1 MLETNK
7 SKDDET
13 TKENESTNEAEMMS
27 EREKEFQKKIDTQ
40 DQTIQRLDEEI
51 AKLRSTIDGFELDV
65 GKKTMNKRKLDEV
78 DDDNEREEL
87 QTQVDTLT
95 EKLGERET
103 ALQDTR
109 EKLAESE
116 WQETNS
122 NAIDSVFIYTKLEA
136 LIERRMNQIEEKF
149 TNMET
154 KMETKPITHVNEV
167 KFSFSNALSKT
178 IINST
183 VKNFIQ
189 ETKIRIN

>member
-95 EKLGERET
+95 EKLGELET